1 MVNPNN
7 FVLVETGYS
16 KLNIEIPGFYL
27 SKFLVTQGEWKAI
40 MGNNPSKFKGDDN
53 KPVETV
59 SWDDAQAFIQKLNE
73 KTGLNYRLPTEA
85 EWEFAARG
93 GIHTNGYEYA
103 GSYNL
108 DEVAWCGS
116 NSGNRTQPV
125 GLKLPNELGL
135 YDMSGNVWEWC
146 ADLYGVTRV
155 LRGGSWGNTPPIG
168 RATLRHYFGPAFC
181 GNDAGFRLAH
191 DFTESFIPVPK
202 TAKIVIKDKPGGKKI
217 YTTHIDN
224 VNLGDAVQNSVAN
237 GEHPGEDNPVPSLDK
252 SIKKILRFVR
262 KEIGPFVPHDPKQFI
277 LRDLEELLNKELQ
290 NGRETDKEQPKKKK
304 NKRTGFQFNI
314 NNYFSKLYL
323 TEEEAYEVV
332 KAIKGGDE
340 LETDWDDVE
349 FIEFKNG
356 KEISSFG
363 Y

>member
-16 KLNIEIPGFYL
+16 KLNIKIPGFYL
-27 SKFLVTQGEWKAI
+27 SKFLVTQGEWEAI
-40 MGNNPSKFKGDDN
+40 MGNNPSTFKGDDN
-53 KPVETV
+53 RPVETV
-59 SWDDAQAFIQKLNE
+59 SWDDAQAFIKKLNE

-85 EWEFAARG
+85 EWEFAACG
-93 GIHTNGYEYA
+93 GIHTNSYEYA
-103 GSYNL
+103 GSNSL

-168 RATLRHYFGPAFC
+168 RAALRHFFGPAFH

-191 DFTESFIPVPK
+191 DFTEPFIPVPK
-202 TAKIVIKDKPGGKKI
+202 TTKIVIKDKPGGKKI
-217 YTTHIDN
+217 YTKHVDKDTEEIIIYMDAINKKNNIDN

-237 GEHPGEDNPVPSLDK
+237 GEHPGEDNPVPSLDNK
-252 SIKKILRFVR
+252 DINFLIMLAEHQQQEFPNKEYSVR
-262 KEIGPFVPHDPKQFI
+262 LKEIKSM
-277 LRDLEELLNKELQ
+277 LQ
-290 NGRETDKEQPKKKK
+290 NGRETDKEQPICDPNNCTNACAIYGCQCDK
-304 NKRTGFQFNI
+304 NNH
-314 NNYFSKLYL
+314 Y
-323 TEEEAYEVV
+323 
-332 KAIKGGDE
+332 
-340 LETDWDDVE
+340 
-349 FIEFKNG
+349 
-356 KEISSFG
+356 
-363 Y
+363 